1 MKRILYSCVVVAS
14 VLVASPRTTLAQR
27 ETTAGV
33 EVEKDIALLRRN
45 LRSEKKKIIALNVP
59 LTETEATKFWPVY
72 DQYAADM
79 SKHYDAFYALIKD
92 YAATQKTM
100 SDAQATEMLTRWSKI
115 QVELTETRQQY
126 IPRVQQVIP
135 GRKAA
140 HFFQVDRRLYQMLD
154 LQIASEIPLI
164 VP

>member
-1 MKRILYSCVVVAS
+1 MKRIIYSCVAVAS

-100 SDAQATEMLTRWSKI
+100 TDEKATEMLTRWSTI
-115 QVELTETRQQY
+115 QVELAQTRQQY
-126 IPRVQQVIP
+126 IPRVQKVIP

-140 HFFQVDRRLYQMLD
+140 HFFQIDRRLYEMLD
-154 LQIASEIPLI
+154 LQ
-164 VP
+164 